1 MAKVFYSRVS
11 STDNTQRHDRQL
23 QNLKDFDYVLTD
35 NCSGAIPLFERPKGK
50 QIKKMMDDGNLEFL
64 SFHDPTR
71 IGRNTLDVLTIWSD
85 FTQRGIIIECKNP
98 YLRNINEDGTVDK
111 LSELMMSIL
120 ATMSQFERSL
130 IKERQMEG
138 IRLRQ
143 AKGLYMGRKINTQ
156 ETPEKHL
163 QKERSIKILDY
174 LKKGTYTAREVAAIL
189 NTSTAT
195 ITKTKKIAEEMGML

>member
-11 STDNTQRHDRQL
+11 STDNSQRHDRQL
-23 QNLKDFDYVLTD
+23 QNIKEFDYVLTD

-50 QIKKMMDDGNLEFL
+50 QIKKMMDDGILEFL

-85 FTQRGIIIECKNP
+85 FTQRKIILECKNP

-130 IKERQMEG
+130 IKERQLEG

-143 AKGLYMGRKINTQ
+143 AKGLYMGRRIDTK

-163 QKERSIKILDY
+163 RKSRSIKILEY

-195 ITKTKKIAEEMGML
+195 ITKTKKIALDLGVL